1 MLLFFLYKKH
11 FHSLLANAMKKSV
24 ILFFF
29 IISIVSCKNEI
40 KEKEGMILIKG
51 GTYEMGGDNI
61 QARADEF
68 PKHTVEISSFWMDK
82 TTVTNA
88 QFKKFIDA
96 TQYITTAENDFD
108 YTNEN
113 GESVH
118 QKAGALVFKKLKE
131 GEPENPNTWWIFIE
145 GANWKH
151 PQGPNS
157 TIDGKDNYPV
167 VQVSWYDAEAYCKWA
182 GKRLPTE
189 AEWEYAARGGMEN
202 KIYSWGNEPVFNG
215 AIKCNT
221 WNGNFPLDNSMTDGF
236 ERSAPVMSY
245 PPNNYGLFDMA
256 GNVWQWCN
264 DWYNKDF
271 YAECKESSNF
281 KNIENKIP
289 NSDKEKVVRG
299 GSFLC
304 SDSYCSGFRV
314 SARMKSTPET
324 GLEHTGFRCV
334 KDIKL

>member
-29 IISIVSCKNEI
+29 IISTVSCKNEI

-118 QKAGALVFKKLKE
+118 QKAGAFQARHRSPPALPEHLQRLKQLFQSCSAVIALQ
-131 GEPENPNTWWIFIE
+131 GREPTL
-145 GANWKH
+145 H
-151 PQGPNS
+151 L
-157 TIDGKDNYPV
+157 PV
-167 VQVSWYDAEAYCKWA
+167 
-182 GKRLPTE
+182 
-189 AEWEYAARGGMEN
+189 
-202 KIYSWGNEPVFNG
+202 
-215 AIKCNT
+215 
-221 WNGNFPLDNSMTDGF
+221 
-236 ERSAPVMSY
+236 
-245 PPNNYGLFDMA
+245 
-256 GNVWQWCN
+256 
-264 DWYNKDF
+264 
-271 YAECKESSNF
+271 
-281 KNIENKIP
+281 
-289 NSDKEKVVRG
+289 
-299 GSFLC
+299 
-304 SDSYCSGFRV
+304 
-314 SARMKSTPET
+314 
-324 GLEHTGFRCV
+324 
-334 KDIKL
+334 